1 MSSASSVFVA
11 ASSRGERRSF
21 LPAASPRS
29 GAYGAIKGWHVTVKV
44 AQRNALSLRCARAG
58 YCCSIAALLVFFGS
72 KNLQNAVAQGET
84 RTISLHHI
92 HTDEELTVTYKVNG
106 RYDEEALRKINNLMR
121 DWRESKSIAIDPHLV
136 DLLWEV
142 HREVGAKEA
151 VWIVCGYRSPETN
164 SMLRKRS
171 SGVAQ
176 HSQHMLGRAIDFY
189 IPGVPLEQLREAG
202 LRAQRGGV
210 GFYPTSGA
218 PFVHMD
224 TGSVRHWPRM
234 PEAQLASVMA
244 KGQIGGQSASDATQR
259 SRMPGLL
266 ARLFGVGR
274 DQAEDA
280 AAAPVKAVATPRKP
294 TPEPR
299 SEKPATATASAES
312 RIEKVARVPF
322 PPAKPAKPTEQSAS
336 AAKPAQ
342 TYQVASAASE
352 PALIAATYEIASA
365 MPKSAGA
372 LQPASL
378 IARASIS
385 APTISANDIISERG
399 YWQGLPSAEPAD
411 TPPVSTARAISAL
424 TPRRA
429 IASAAAAPWPIADRT
444 DSEPIPNALAYAAQP
459 TPIAVARTLPTGP
472 TFARAAASPE
482 TTIAVKR
489 GDDSVAPSRTKV
501 ASVVRVGDRFND
513 PWMRAMIVSPSA
525 QNFMKTTVYGVP
537 DFRTLGPYLHKPAAT
552 MMATFSEDPYRGMTS
567 ETFSGSAIGFTR
579 TVTFGPPRTASLR

>member
-44 AQRNALSLRCARAG
+44 AHRNALSLRCARAG

-336 AAKPAQ
+336 AAIPAQ

-352 PALIAATYEIASA
+352 PAFITATYEIASA

-411 TPPVSTARAISAL
+411 TPPVSTARAISAP

-444 DSEPIPNALAYAAQP
+444 GSEPIPNALAYAAQP

>member
-1 MSSASSVFVA
+1 
-11 ASSRGERRSF
+11 
-21 LPAASPRS
+21 
-29 GAYGAIKGWHVTVKV
+29 
-44 AQRNALSLRCARAG
+44 
-58 YCCSIAALLVFFGS
+58 
-72 KNLQNAVAQGET
+72 
-84 RTISLHHI
+84 
-92 HTDEELTVTYKVNG
+92 VNG

-121 DWRESKSIAIDPHLV
+121 DWRESQSIAIDPHLI

-151 VWIVCGYRSPETN
+151 IWIVCGYRSPETN
-164 SMLRKRS
+164 SMLRRRS

-176 HSQHMLGRAIDFY
+176 LSQHMLGKAIDFY
-189 IPGVPLEQLREAG
+189 IPGVPLDQLREAG

-244 KGQIGGQSASDATQR
+244 KGQLGGQSASDATQR

-280 AAAPVKAVATPRKP
+280 ATAAAPAKAAATPRKP

-299 SEKPATATASAES
+299 ADKPATATAAAES
-312 RIEKVARVPF
+312 RIEKIARVPF

-352 PALIAATYEIASA
+352 PAFIPATYEIAFA

-385 APTISANDIISERG
+385 APTVSANDIISERG
-399 YWQGLPSAEPAD
+399 YWQGLPSTEPAD
-411 TPPVSTARAISAL
+411 TPPVSTARATSAP

-444 DSEPIPNALAYAAQP
+444 DNEPIPNALAYAAQP
-459 TPIAVARTLPTGP
+459 TPIAVARTLPSGP
-472 TFARAAASPE
+472 TFTRAAGLPE
-482 TTIAVKR
+482 TTISVKR

-567 ETFSGSAIGFTR
+567 ETFSGSAVGFTR

>member
-44 AQRNALSLRCARAG
+44 AHRNALSLRCARAG
-58 YCCSIAALLVFFGS
+58 YCCSIAAFLVFFGS
-72 KNLQNAVAQGET
+72 KNLQNAVAQGDT
-84 RTISLHHI
+84 RTISFHHI

-106 RYDEEALRKINNLMR
+106 RYDDEALRKINNLMR
-121 DWRESKSIAIDPHLV
+121 DWRESKLIAIDPHLI

-164 SMLRKRS
+164 SMLRRRS

-176 HSQHMLGRAIDFY
+176 FSQHTLGKAIDFY
-189 IPGVPLEQLREAG
+189 IPGVPLDQLREAG

-244 KGQIGGQSASDATQR
+244 KGQLGGQSASDATQR

-280 AAAPVKAVATPRKP
+280 AAAPVKAAATPRKP

-299 SEKPATATASAES
+299 SEKPATATAAAES

-352 PALIAATYEIASA
+352 PAFITATYEIASA

-385 APTISANDIISERG
+385 APTVSANDIISERG

-411 TPPVSTARAISAL
+411 TPPVSAARAISAP